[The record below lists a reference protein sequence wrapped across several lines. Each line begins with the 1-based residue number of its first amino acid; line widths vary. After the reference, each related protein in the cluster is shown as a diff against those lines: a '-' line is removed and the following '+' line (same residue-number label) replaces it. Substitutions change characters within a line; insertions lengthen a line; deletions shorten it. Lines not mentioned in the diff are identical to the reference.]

1 MALLLSTSQQRA
13 WLRNLTVGTDLA
25 PSAATNAS
33 PAVLTMAATATLAT
47 GDIVASWGFATN
59 TNCNG
64 VFYVNVIN
72 GTTLNLVS
80 LTDGSTLIVGN
91 GATSAGHMVR
101 LTVALNP
108 HDIENML
115 ETLDRIGFKRDSD
128 ATWLAATAAQ
138 TANSNV
144 DGSPGFLESPIQTL
158 LGF

>member
-25 PSAATNAS
+25 PSAATNAT
-33 PAVLTMAATATLAT
+33 PAVITMAATATLAT
-47 GDIVASWGFATN
+47 GDIVASWGFTN

-72 GTTLNLVS
+72 ATTLNLVS
-80 LTDGSTLIVGN
+80 LTDGSSLIAGS

-101 LTVALNP
+101 LTIALNP
-108 HDIENML
+108 HDIANML

-144 DGSPGFLESPIQTL
+144 DGSPGFLESTIQTL